1 MSGAQDLTIRLSWTD
16 DGRRA
21 TAVVVDGDD
30 RPLHTPDAPRA
41 LGRNTAPV
49 WDKPVP
55 STVAEML
62 GRALF
67 PPSVRR
73 LVAERA
79 PYLAGDGHLRLR
91 LVLPGPGGEGPRPLG
106 ALRWESVRVP
116 SPAAPAVVWE
126 GWAAETGPL
135 PDGGCELG
143 RHPRFTLVR
152 EVRPVRPLPAMDR
165 PGKGLVLVADATSV
179 HGDIRTP
186 HGVETVP
193 PPESWRRGDADQQFV
208 TRALNGS
215 WLSAR
220 TLPAPA
226 TAEEIRRQLSSG
238 AGVFHFGGHQTA
250 GGLVVGAEGGAD
262 AAEWLDAGTVAGWLR
277 NAGVRLA
284 VLMACDSAGSADTP
298 GSAVSAAD
306 RLVREGV
313 PHVVAVQGKVS
324 HSRAATF
331 AGGFFDSLARGFP
344 VDVALRE
351 GASLLDGEGA
361 VPVLYTQRHSTDLT
375 VGLLP
380 EAGRPALST
389 TAHRLPVGDG
399 RGSLP
404 VTDERFHVHLDAC
417 WSLSETP
424 VLDVLADPAAVN
436 LTGLLDA
443 AESTLHA
450 ARHARSLPH
459 EGPRV
464 WYACDAP
471 AGRLPQTEAALRGA
485 LFPRFWESP
494 RGRDRGVGLVVRC
507 PATTAFTTGDEFR
520 ADLARLHD
528 FGWDLRAVVVQV
540 HGPRTDFVRHAAERV
555 ARVLLLRE
563 YLVREQSRR
572 GERSDPPPVA
582 MPSALTPLTGAP
594 GSGRAA
600 SALLERVRAADG
612 DQEPGAAPVVDA
624 RAVVEQLNAE
634 DTWGDAADE
643 ATVLRAVGLWWP
655 LLHRQLLAAYAARR
669 TGPARTWSLR
679 LAGARDA
686 DLEHWLRRAGDAVP
700 DPGDLPPFD
709 GMDEFA
715 DSVVLALMRAGMRD
729 TDAFAQWREEHL
741 SRAVLAAVAV
751 AERGRVTGSDLER
764 PDTAVALDRAGL
776 VGPAD
781 LPLLDPEGR
790 YPGSW
795 ALVTRHPLDERAAAW
810 LYGLAPVLRRLAGL
824 SPAPET
830 YDLELEEQVSA
841 RRRALR
847 PPLPGH

>member
-16 DGRRA
+16 DRKA
-21 TAVVVDGDD
+21 AAVVVDADD
-30 RPLHTPDAPRA
+30 RPLHTPQPRA
-41 LGRNTAPV
+41 LGPNTATA
-49 WDKPVP
+49 WDQPVP
-55 STVAEML
+55 SVVAEML
-62 GRALF
+62 GRVLF
-67 PPSVRR
+67 PLSVRR
-73 LVAERA
+73 IVAERA

-91 LVLPGPGGEGPRPLG
+91 LVLPGAGDEGPRPLG

-116 SPAAPAVVWE
+116 SPTAPAVAWE
-126 GWAAETGPL
+126 DWGAEAGPL
-135 PDGGCELG
+135 PDGGRELG

-179 HGDIRTP
+179 HGDISTP
-186 HGVETVP
+186 QRVERVP
-193 PPESWRRGDADQQFV
+193 PPESWRRGDADRQRV

-226 TAEEIRRQLSSG
+226 TAEEMQRQLASG
-238 AGVFHFGGHQTA
+238 AGIFYFGGHQTA
-250 GGLVVGAEGGAD
+250 GGLVVGAEGGVD

-277 NAGVRLA
+277 TAGVRLA

-298 GSAVSAAD
+298 GSAVSAAE

-331 AGGFFDSLARGFP
+331 AGGFFDALARGCP
-344 VDVALRE
+344 IDVALRK

-361 VPVLYTQRHSTDLT
+361 VPVLYTQRRSADLT

-380 EAGRPALST
+380 EAGRPVLSP

-399 RGSLP
+399 GGRLP
-404 VTDERFHVHLDAC
+404 LTDERFRVHLDAC
-417 WSLSETP
+417 WSLSEAP
-424 VLDVLADPAAVN
+424 VLDVLADPAAVD
-436 LTGLLDA
+436 LPRLLDA

-450 ARHARSLPH
+450 ARHAQSLPH

-471 AGRLPQTEAALRGA
+471 AGRLPRTEGELRGA
-485 LFPRFWESP
+485 VYPRFWESP
-494 RGRDRGVGLVVRC
+494 RGRGRGVGLVVRC
-507 PATTAFTTGDEFR
+507 PAATAFTMGEEFR
-520 ADLARLHD
+520 EDLERLHG
-528 FGWDLRAVVVQV
+528 FGWDLRGVVVQV
-540 HGPRTDFVRHAAERV
+540 HGPRADHVRYAAGRV
-555 ARVLLLRE
+555 ARLLLLDE
-563 YLVREQSRR
+563 YLVREQSRQ

-582 MPSALTPLTGAP
+582 MPSALAPLTGAP
-594 GSGRAA
+594 GPGPAA
-600 SALLERVRAADG
+600 GALLERVRTAHDAE
-612 DQEPGAAPVVDA
+612 EPGPAPVVDA

-634 DTWGDAADE
+634 DTWGDPAAE

-655 LLHRQLLAAYAARR
+655 ALHRQLLAAYAALR
-669 TGPARTWSLR
+669 TGPARAWSLR
-679 LAGARDA
+679 LAAARDG
-686 DLEHWLRRAGDAVP
+686 DLEHWLRRAGNAVP
-700 DPGDLPPFD
+700 DPADLPLLD
-709 GMDEFA
+709 GLAELA
-715 DSVVLALMRAGMRD
+715 DSVVLALVRAGLRD
-729 TDAFAQWREEHL
+729 TDAFAQWREEDL
-741 SRAVLAAVAV
+741 SPAVLAAVAV
-751 AERGRVTGSDLER
+751 AERGRVTGADLER

-776 VGPAD
+776 IVPAD

-795 ALVTRHPLDERAAAW
+795 ALIIRHPLDERAAAW
-810 LYGLAPVLRRLAGL
+810 LYGLDPVLRRLAGL
-824 SPAPET
+824 SPAPEA
-830 YDLELEEQVSA
+830 YDLELEEQVSE

>member
-16 DGRRA
+16 DRKA
-21 TAVVVDGDD
+21 AAVVVDADD
-30 RPLHTPDAPRA
+30 RPLHTPQPRA
-41 LGRNTAPV
+41 LGPNTATA
-49 WDKPVP
+49 WDQPVP
-55 STVAEML
+55 SVVAEML
-62 GRALF
+62 GRVLF

-73 LVAERA
+73 IVAERA

-91 LVLPGPGGEGPRPLG
+91 LVLPGPGDEGPRPLG

-116 SPAAPAVVWE
+116 SATAPAVVWE
-126 GWAAETGPL
+126 DWAAEAGPL

-152 EVRPVRPLPAMDR
+152 EVRPVLPLPAMNR

-179 HGDIRTP
+179 HGDVGTP
-186 HGVETVP
+186 HGVEPVP
-193 PPESWRRGDADQQFV
+193 RSESWKRGDADRQLV
-208 TRALNGS
+208 TRALKGS

-226 TAEEIRRQLSSG
+226 TAEEIRRQLAPG
-238 AGVFHFGGHQTA
+238 AGVFYFGGHQTT
-250 GGLVVGAEGGAD
+250 GGLVVGAEGGAE

-277 NAGVRLA
+277 TAGVRLA

-331 AGGFFDSLARGFP
+331 AGGFFDALARGCP

-361 VPVLYTQRHSTDLT
+361 VPVLYTQRRSTDLA

-380 EAGRPALST
+380 EAGRPVLSS

-399 RGSLP
+399 GGRLP
-404 VTDERFHVHLDAC
+404 MTDERFRVHLDAC

-424 VLDVLADPAAVN
+424 VLDVLADPAAVD
-436 LTGLLDA
+436 LPGLLDA

-471 AGRLPQTEAALRGA
+471 AGRLPRTEGELRGA
-485 LFPRFWESP
+485 VRPRFWESP
-494 RGRDRGVGLVVRC
+494 QGRGRGVGLVVRC
-507 PATTAFTTGDEFR
+507 PAATAFTMGDEFR
-520 ADLARLHD
+520 EDLARLHA
-528 FGWDLRAVVVQV
+528 FGWDLRGVVVQV
-540 HGPRTDFVRHAAERV
+540 HGPRADFVRHAAERV
-555 ARVLLLRE
+555 ARVLLLGE
-563 YLVREQSRR
+563 YLVREQSRL
-572 GERSDPPPVA
+572 GERADPPPVA
-582 MPSALTPLTGAP
+582 MPSALAPLTGATGP
-594 GSGRAA
+594 GRAA
-600 SALLERVRAADG
+600 GALLERVRAADG
-612 DQEPGAAPVVDA
+612 DQEPGPAPVADA

-634 DTWGDAADE
+634 DAWGDPADE
-643 ATVLRAVGLWWP
+643 TTVLRAVGLWWP
-655 LLHRQLLAAYAARR
+655 ALYRQLLAAYAALR
-669 TGPARTWSLR
+669 TGPARAWSLR
-679 LAGARDA
+679 LAAARDA

-700 DPGDLPPFD
+700 DPADLPLLD
-709 GMDEFA
+709 GLAELA
-715 DSVVLALMRAGMRD
+715 DSVVLALLRAGLRN
-729 TDAFAQWREEHL
+729 TDAFAQWREEDL
-741 SRAVLAAVAV
+741 SAAVLAAVAV
-751 AERGRVTGSDLER
+751 AERGRVAGADLER

-810 LYGLAPVLRRLAGL
+810 LYGLDPVLRRLAGL
-824 SPAPET
+824 SPAPEA
-830 YDLELEEQVSA
+830 YDLELEEQVSE